1 MISESTM
8 RAAPRAVIRWGEVAR
23 YPPFPA
29 GDYKLHWA
37 VRTMAGADI
46 IQGDIPFTVKDQ
58 P

>member
-1 MISESTM
+1 M
-8 RAAPRAVIRWGEVAR
+8 RAAPRAVIRGGEVAR

-46 IQGDIPFTVKDQ
+46 IQGDIQGDIPFTVKDQ